1 MRQSCHL
8 KHVIRVIQQKEETL
22 NTLHTLADEQTS
34 KTLQP
39 SSIEGTQKTPE
50 AEEAGLFKSLLKK
63 DAERFGN
70 PHVISKQTL
79 AYLRGVGLMGVPKK
93 KHRSPDS
100 GALLGVSGFSELVL
114 SVLSDESFDPSRIPE
129 KALNWLSSYQ
139 GKKTSSLWV
148 SGGSGSGKTT
158 LACWLVNALIEHSEK
173 NGEVAPS
180 ATFVPVAD
188 LVRDTWMG
196 SSYYGEDNKWR
207 SIRPLTTCDLLVL
220 DDLGTCVKQGKEECA
235 VVREVVDK
243 RYTSMLPTIFTTQFG
258 LREYCV
264 MLRRAGADEHDVTS
278 LINRILASMSG
289 YLRQDASS
297 IEANHIA
304 L

>member
-1 MRQSCHL
+1 M
-8 KHVIRVIQQKEETL
+8 
-22 NTLHTLADEQTS
+22 
-34 KTLQP
+34 
-39 SSIEGTQKTPE
+39 
-50 AEEAGLFKSLLKK
+50 SLLKK
-63 DAERFGN
+63 DAEGFGN
-70 PHVISKQTL
+70 PHVMSTQTL
-79 AYLRGVGLMGVPKK
+79 DYLRCVGLMGIPKK
-93 KHRSPDS
+93 GRRPPDS
-100 GALLGVSGFSELVL
+100 GALLGDSGFSELVL

-129 KALNWLSSYQ
+129 KALSWLSSYQ
-139 GKKTSSLWV
+139 GKKTPSLWV

-158 LACWLVNALIEHSEK
+158 LACWLVKALIEHSVK
-173 NGEVAPS
+173 NGEMFPS

-207 SIRPLTTCDLLVL
+207 AIRPITTCDLLVL

-235 VVREVVDK
+235 VVREVVDR

-258 LREYCV
+258 LREYCA

-289 YLRQDASS
+289 YLRQDAFS